1 MKAKIYTFPEV
12 AEGLGSTKSNA
23 NTETMLK
30 IVERVL
36 ERAEAC
42 GIGQK
47 VDEKWKFNG
56 RYDFNALKRI
66 RQQIAAEDGVKA
78 GWGEIFNA

>member
-1 MKAKIYTFPEV
+1 
-12 AEGLGSTKSNA
+12 
-23 NTETMLK
+23 MLK

-56 RYDFNALKRI
+56 HYDFNSLRRI
-66 RQQIAAEDGVKA
+66 MRQVFAENGVEARWVDKY
-78 GWGEIFNA
+78 FTHL